1 MDEDALVTFQ
11 SQRRLSQ
18 MELSTFV
25 CEAVAFWSL
34 IDQCRDSV
42 VESAYVHASRRIVT
56 TPSFCRTILN
66 PNRS

>member
-1 MDEDALVTFQ
+1 MRFLHFDRSA
-11 SQRRLSQ
+11 RLSQ

-34 IDQCRDSV
+34 IGQRRDSV
-42 VESAYVHASRRIVT
+42 VESAHVHASLRIVT
-56 TPSFCRTILN
+56 PFSPCRTILN

>member
-1 MDEDALVTFQ
+1 MRFLHFNRGT
-11 SQRRLSQ
+11 RLSQ
-18 MELSTFV
+18 MELSAFV

-34 IDQCRDSV
+34 IGQCRDSV

-56 TPSFCRTILN
+56 EPSFCRTILN

>member
-1 MDEDALVTFQ
+1 MRFLHFNRST
-11 SQRRLSQ
+11 RLSQ

-34 IDQCRDSV
+34 IGQYRDSV

-56 TPSFCRTILN
+56 SLSPCRTILN